1 VLVVE
6 DEQDARDVVTL
17 LLEGSGADVRI
28 ATSATEALAHID
40 ARMPDLIV
48 ADIGLLDEDGYSF
61 IARVRAREGGSADRV
76 PALALT
82 AYGRPEDRDRALAA
96 GYQVHVGKP
105 FVPGQ
110 VIATVARLARQ
121 SREARAIEGT
131 PSGVKRGP
139 REQRVSPKTQR

>member
-6 DEQDARDVVTL
+6 DEQDAREVVTL
-17 LLEGSGADVRI
+17 LPEGNGADVKT
-28 ATSATEALAHID
+28 ATSATEALSHID

-48 ADIGLLDEDGYSF
+48 ADIALPDEDGYSF

-105 FVPGQ
+105 FIPDQ

-121 SREARAIEGT
+121 SREARAIEDA

-139 REQRVSPKTQR
+139 RRQRDSPKIPR